1 MQFYTNVLQ
10 YGNDILIREV
20 NKGKRINKRVRYQ
33 PTLFDLV
40 TSKEET
46 GFKTLDGRS
55 VLPHQFDTIKE
66 SKEWIE
72 KRSDQPGMI
81 FGNTQ
86 HSYNYI
92 ADTYS
97 RSIEW
102 DLDNILIVTI
112 DIEVQCE
119 NGFPSAALAEEEML

>member
-46 GFKTLDGRS
+46 G
-55 VLPHQFDTIKE
+55 
-66 SKEWIE
+66 
-72 KRSDQPGMI
+72 
-81 FGNTQ
+81 
-86 HSYNYI
+86 Y
-92 ADTYS
+92 
-97 RSIEW
+97 
-102 DLDNILIVTI
+102 
-112 DIEVQCE
+112 
-119 NGFPSAALAEEEML
+119 